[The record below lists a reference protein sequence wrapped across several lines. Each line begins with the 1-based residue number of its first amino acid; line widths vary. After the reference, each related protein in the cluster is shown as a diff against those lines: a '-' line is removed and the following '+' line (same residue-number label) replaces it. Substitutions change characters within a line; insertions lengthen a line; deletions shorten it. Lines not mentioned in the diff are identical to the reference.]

1 MNPNRSNYP
10 NEQRGLA
17 FVLAVGMHVLL
28 AGFLLFSV
36 QWKTKKPESVV
47 VELWGAPPPA
57 PVASEQIDTVKPVKV
72 PETKPDPVPVKAPEI
87 VTEKVKATPMPTAKA
102 ATKPTAMPTAKPTSV
117 PTSVPTAKPTAAPTA
132 KPTAAPKA
140 VATPVPAKATLPPKK
155 AEVKKPKS
163 ELQDLLSFDNMLD
176 TGSKSEKPN
185 PNAKV
190 GGKVGG
196 TGDTLGA
203 TGNVG
208 KGKGAGL
215 GEAYAKGVGQDIKQ
229 KIVYTP
235 SNQNPRVVY
244 KIYLLPSGEIRD
256 IELVKAS
263 GDPKWDEAVKRAIQL
278 YAPFPKPPAGAS
290 FNDYRDIRWEFA
302 PKE

>member
-10 NEQRGLA
+10 DEQRGLA

-36 QWKTKKPESVV
+36 QWKTKKPEPVV

-57 PVASEQIDTVKPVKV
+57 LVASEQIAIAKPVKV
-72 PETKPDPVPVKAPEI
+72 PETKPDPVPVKAPDI
-87 VTEKVKATPMPTAKA
+87 VTEKVKATPIPTAKA
-102 ATKPTAMPTAKPTSV
+102 TAKPTATPTAKPTS
-117 PTSVPTAKPTAAPTA
+117 APT
-132 KPTAAPKA
+132 PTAAPKA
-140 VATPVPAKATLPPKK
+140 TAQPKTVATPVPAKATLPPKK

-163 ELQDLLSFDNMLD
+163 ELQDALSFDNMLD
-176 TGSKSEKPN
+176 AGSKSDKPN

-190 GGKVGG
+190 GGKAGG
-196 TGDTLGA
+196 TGDTVGA

-235 SNQNPRVVY
+235 SNQNPRVAY

>member
-10 NEQRGLA
+10 DEQQGLS

-36 QWKTKKPESVV
+36 QWKTKKPEPVV

-57 PVASEQIDTVKPVKV
+57 PVASEQIEVAKPVKV
-72 PETKPDPVPVKAPEI
+72 PETKPEPEPVPVKAPDI
-87 VTEKVKATPMPTAKA
+87 VTQKVKATPIPTAKA
-102 ATKPTAMPTAKPTSV
+102 TAKPTATPTAKPTSA
-117 PTSVPTAKPTAAPTA
+117 PTAKPTAAPTA

-155 AEVKKPKS
+155 AEAKKPKGDTL
-163 ELQDLLSFDNMLD
+163 EGALGMENLL
-176 TGSKSEKPN
+176 GSSNEKPN

-190 GGKVGG
+190 GGKAGG
-196 TGDTLGA
+196 TGDTVGA
-203 TGNVG
+203 TGGAG
-208 KGKGAGL
+208 KGKGSGL

-235 SNQNPRVVY
+235 GNQNPRVAY

-256 IELVKAS
+256 IELIKGS